1 MHISPTGACV
11 PPPLNSNTQHSLTP
25 LPIQHAL
32 TAFSNPALYL
42 YNLIHLKQFCSER
55 GRTLKSG
62 SMEIIIRK
70 GRLGEGVGSYVA
82 VAEPCCH
89 LAEPQIVAC
98 DSS

>member
-1 MHISPTGACV
+1 M
-11 PPPLNSNTQHSLTP
+11 LLQRFL
-25 LPIQHAL
+25 IQL
-32 TAFSNPALYL
+32 SIYTT
-42 YNLIHLKQFCSER
+42 LIHLKQFCSER
-55 GRTLKSG
+55 GGSLKSG

-82 VAEPCCH
+82 VAEPRCH